1 VSQALESDIAEVE
14 RILARTD
21 RSIRDRLLDAFGRWA
36 GRYIGPMA
44 KDIASVI
51 EDNPELLGNMVKT
64 FPQRFAKLITDAIAT
79 SATKLDRKVAHAL
92 TQTIISTSIGLK
104 YQINSRDAYLERLA
118 TALDLLRE
126 TFETKRLGL

>member
-64 FPQRFAKLITDAIAT
+64 FPQRFTKLITDAIAT

-118 TALDLLRE
+118 TALDLLPE

>member
-1 VSQALESDIAEVE
+1 MSQALESDIAEVE

-92 TQTIISTSIGLK
+92 TQTIISTGLK

-118 TALDLLRE
+118 TALDLLPE

>member
-92 TQTIISTSIGLK
+92 TQTIISTGLK

>member
-92 TQTIISTSIGLK
+92 TQTIISTGLK

-118 TALDLLRE
+118 TALDLLPE

>member
-64 FPQRFAKLITDAIAT
+64 FPQRFTKLITDAIAT

-92 TQTIISTSIGLK
+92 TQTIISTGLK

-118 TALDLLRE
+118 TALDLLPE